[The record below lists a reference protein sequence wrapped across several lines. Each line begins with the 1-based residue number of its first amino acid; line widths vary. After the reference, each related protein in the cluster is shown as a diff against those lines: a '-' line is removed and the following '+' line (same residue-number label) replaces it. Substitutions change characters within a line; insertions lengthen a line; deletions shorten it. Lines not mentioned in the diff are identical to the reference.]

1 MFSRV
6 FEFICI
12 VDAAHLLFVTD
23 DAERALMIRGGDD
36 VENASTEMTT
46 VLLIAARAATAIRE
60 GVFTMVVVALNIAR
74 LRSCYENYLR
84 YVVHIMAC
92 STWSVSRSPDFIL
105 F

>member
-36 VENASTEMTT
+36 VVENASTEMT
-46 VLLIAARAATAIRE
+46 VLLIAARAATAVRQ
-60 GVFTMVVVALNIAR
+60 GVFTMVVAALNIAR
-74 LRSCYENYLR
+74 LRSC
-84 YVVHIMAC
+84 
-92 STWSVSRSPDFIL
+92 
-105 F
+105 